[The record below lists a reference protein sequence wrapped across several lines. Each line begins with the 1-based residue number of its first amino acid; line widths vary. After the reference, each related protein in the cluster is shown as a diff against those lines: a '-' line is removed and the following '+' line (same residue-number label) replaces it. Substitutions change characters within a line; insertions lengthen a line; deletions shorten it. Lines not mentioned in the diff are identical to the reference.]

1 MWIYECMYV
10 YMYACVCVYIYIYI
24 YIYIYSHSTDR
35 GGFSSRTIA
44 RRHDHIPRASPRRA
58 LEGTTY
64 YTIMLCYTI
73 LHYIIYI
80 YIYIIIIII
89 IIIIMCIIMMICYAM
104 PWYAILWDTI
114 PLIRPTLQANSS
126 GHEEADYCMS
136 PGRGENAAHLL
147 QILDA
152 SKDGEPVFQFGSSVS
167 RSKTTTDAPKI
178 NLMSYT
184 ISIPGC
190 WEGGMPPYYVCY
202 CSN

>member
-1 MWIYECMYV
+1 MYV
-10 YMYACVCVYIYIYI
+10 CIYVCMCMCVHIYIYI
-24 YIYIYSHSTDR
+24 YIYTH
-35 GGFSSRTIA
+35 IA
-44 RRHDHIPRASPRRA
+44 PTEGDFLRAQS
-58 LEGTTY
+58 LGGTTTSRGPPREELWKGLP
-64 YTIMLCYTI
+64 TILLCYVI
-73 LHYIIYI
+73 QYYIILYI

-178 NLMSYT
+178 NLMSHT